1 MKMELDFEDDLNDEE
16 YLPAD
21 ILDDAST
28 VNLELLPEKSRG
40 KYERAY
46 KTFSDWR
53 TEKNVG
59 INEKVMLSYFLKQ
72 VFSWKLIG
80 VNCFHKVFH
89 LLSHVV
95 YGS

>member
-1 MKMELDFEDDLNDEE
+1 MELDFEDDLNDEE
-16 YLPAD
+16 NLPAD

-53 TEKNVG
+53 TEKNVTASSSTT
-59 INEKVMLSYFLKQ
+59 VASFLPS
-72 VFSWKLIG
+72 FSFSNCTVT
-80 VNCFHKVFH
+80 VN
-89 LLSHVV
+89 V
-95 YGS
+95 YPQ